1 MFLKTYCF
9 WNTGFD
15 DTKITFTD
23 KNGRNRRQGQPDTAY
38 QQMVMALSSSLAT
51 CRYFIEP
58 RTMLK
63 DMNFCHSGETYLTNS
78 EYH

>member
-38 QQMVMALSSSLAT
+38 QINSDGTLF
-51 CRYFIEP
+51 YFIEP

-63 DMNFCHSGETYLTNS
+63 DMNFCHSGETYLTNT